1 MQQHTTD
8 SLLPS
13 DIGKNNTLT
22 QFKRFR
28 FMIIEL
34 ILATDLMRHYELVSA
49 FNKKVSSTPAAWHR
63 PIPRHHALSRAARFC
78 LSPIAGQHLLGA
90 AASRGAIADAPAEAN
105 LIDSPPLPAPPPPP
119 RPAPSLVPCRPHLSS
134 QLNNVGRHNI
144 DWFCESDR
152 LLVMEIIIKLADVN
166 GPMKGHQLHC
176 QWTDRIAMEFYE
188 QGDEERRLGLPVSLY
203 MDRSDPRL
211 PELQKSFI
219 K

>member
-1 MQQHTTD
+1 
-8 SLLPS
+8 
-13 DIGKNNTLT
+13 
-22 QFKRFR
+22 
-28 FMIIEL
+28 MIIEL

-49 FNKKVSSTPAAWHR
+49 FNKKVPTTTR
-63 PIPRHHALSRAARFC
+63 LKQMHA
-78 LSPIAGQHLLGA
+78 Q
-90 AASRGAIADAPAEAN
+90 N
-105 LIDSPPLPAPPPPP
+105 NDSLTFFT
-119 RPAPSLVPCRPHLSS
+119 SI

-188 QGDEERRLGLPVSLY
+188 QGDEERALNLPVSLY

>member
-1 MQQHTTD
+1 MLQFVTRAQFSAQLD
-8 SLLPS
+8 SLETNSIISNPLVVLAP
-13 DIGKNNTLT
+13 
-22 QFKRFR
+22 FR
-28 FMIIEL
+28 VTHR
-34 ILATDLMRHYELVSA
+34 LAY
-49 FNKKVSSTPAAWHR
+49 
-63 PIPRHHALSRAARFC
+63 
-78 LSPIAGQHLLGA
+78 
-90 AASRGAIADAPAEAN
+90 
-105 LIDSPPLPAPPPPP
+105 
-119 RPAPSLVPCRPHLSS
+119 

-188 QGDEERRLGLPVSLY
+188 QGDEERALNLPVSLY

>member
-1 MQQHTTD
+1 
-8 SLLPS
+8 
-13 DIGKNNTLT
+13 
-22 QFKRFR
+22 
-28 FMIIEL
+28 MIIEL

-49 FNKKVSSTPAAWHR
+49 FNKKVSVPVIYSVVSVLIKTKLLTCH
-63 PIPRHHALSRAARFC
+63 SR
-78 LSPIAGQHLLGA
+78 I
-90 AASRGAIADAPAEAN
+90 
-105 LIDSPPLPAPPPPP
+105 LPNYDNQNNPK
-119 RPAPSLVPCRPHLSS
+119 
-134 QLNNVGRHNI
+134 QLNDVGRHNI

-188 QGDEERRLGLPVSLY
+188 QGDEERALNLPVSLY